1 MFDDWDLIEAS
12 FAMQYPGKNL
22 YDESMDWV
30 QFSALLAGIM
40 PETPL
45 GQIVSIRSEEDPR
58 VLKSFTAEQHQIR
71 NNWREKK
78 RQEQLDKLTST
89 DMEKQ
94 IVDLQ
99 NMMAHAFR

>member
-1 MFDDWDLIEAS
+1 
-12 FAMQYPGKNL
+12 MQYPGKNL

-58 VLKSFTAEQHQIR
+58 TLKNFTDEQHQVR
-71 NNWREKK
+71 NSWREKK
-78 RQEQLDKLTST
+78 RQEQLSSLDSA

-94 IVDLQ
+94 IADLQ
-99 NMMAHAFR
+99 NMMAHAFQ